1 MVPKLVAPG
10 ASSDASSTGNEVPRP
25 RLPPTCVPRAP
36 LHPSLP
42 SSSSAIPCRARPKLD
57 PAAAAQH
64 LRPTSP
70 LAVPASILWSR
81 AAPSADERPHVMV
94 PKLVAPGAS
103 SDASSTGNEVPRPR
117 LPPTCVPRAPLHPS
131 LPSSSSAV
139 PCRARPKLD
148 PAAAAQHLRPTSP
161 RQELT
166 RGLPCTSPPR
176 IDLAPRSSSLGQ
188 EHLVVLD
195 LAAVGDQH

>member
-1 MVPKLVAPG
+1 M
-10 ASSDASSTGNEVPRP
+10 
-25 RLPPTCVPRAP
+25 
-36 LHPSLP
+36 
-42 SSSSAIPCRARPKLD
+42 
-57 PAAAAQH
+57 
-64 LRPTSP
+64 
-70 LAVPASILWSR
+70 
-81 AAPSADERPHVMV
+81 RPHVMV

-103 SDASSTGNEVPRPR
+103 SDASSTGNEIPRLR

-131 LPSSSSAV
+131 LPSSSSAELDQ
-139 PCRARPKLD
+139 AR
-148 PAAAAQHLRPTSP
+148 PAAAAKTETNLSSGRACEQLLEPPRRPVS
-161 RQELT
+161 RRGLSQELT

>member
-10 ASSDASSTGNEVPRP
+10 ASSDASSTGNE
-25 RLPPTCVPRAP
+25 
-36 LHPSLP
+36 
-42 SSSSAIPCRARPKLD
+42 I
-57 PAAAAQH
+57 
-64 LRPTSP
+64 
-70 LAVPASILWSR
+70 
-81 AAPSADERPHVMV
+81 
-94 PKLVAPGAS
+94 
-103 SDASSTGNEVPRPR
+103 PRPR

-161 RQELT
+161 LAVPASSCWSRRAAPSADEELT

-176 IDLAPRSSSLGQ
+176 IDLAPRSWSLGQ
-188 EHLVVLD
+188 EHLVVLN

>member
-1 MVPKLVAPG
+1 MSWCPSSWLPELRRTPPAPG
-10 ASSDASSTGNEVPRP
+10 TRSLARACLQRVFHELPEPPSSDSAVP
-25 RLPPTCVPRAP
+25 
-36 LHPSLP
+36 
-42 SSSSAIPCRARPKLD
+42 RARPKLD

-70 LAVPASILWSR
+70 LAVPAAFFG
-81 AAPSADERPHVMV
+81 AATPVGDE
-94 PKLVAPGAS
+94 
-103 SDASSTGNEVPRPR
+103 
-117 LPPTCVPRAPLHPS
+117 
-131 LPSSSSAV
+131 
-139 PCRARPKLD
+139 
-148 PAAAAQHLRPTSP
+148 
-161 RQELT
+161 ELT